1 MNQFNKI
8 LCLVEPESNS
18 EAALSQALRIASDH
32 QAEVTFAS
40 ILRISSAKKY
50 CFNNDKQFD
59 YELSKPADLKRKAVK
74 NWINKIDPKLSIN
87 IEIFIGIGF
96 IEVVK
101 NVLEEKYDLVV
112 KCADEVDW
120 LDRLFGSED
129 MHLIRKCPC
138 PVLML
143 KPGQIR
149 NFKNVLATV
158 DLNDEQNDRDEL
170 ENNANEQSALND
182 KVLEYSSVFSVS
194 QSTELHIGC
203 AWEAY
208 GEDFLRYGAFSN
220 TPVAKIDRYTEDKRL
235 VYSNKMDALVTK
247 MNDIVGK
254 DAVDY
259 MQPQIHL
266 VKAQAAKAIPIM
278 VKQYNIDLLVMGTV
292 ARTGIPGFIF
302 GNTAEA
308 VLEQVQCSVLAIKP
322 TGFITPVQS

>member
-194 QSTELHIGC
+194 QS
-203 AWEAY
+203 
-208 GEDFLRYGAFSN
+208 R
-220 TPVAKIDRYTEDKRL
+220 
-235 VYSNKMDALVTK
+235 
-247 MNDIVGK
+247 
-254 DAVDY
+254 
-259 MQPQIHL
+259 
-266 VKAQAAKAIPIM
+266 
-278 VKQYNIDLLVMGTV
+278 
-292 ARTGIPGFIF
+292 
-302 GNTAEA
+302 
-308 VLEQVQCSVLAIKP
+308 
-322 TGFITPVQS
+322 